1 MSKHSKHTNQV
12 RIIGGNCRGR
22 KIRFLSAESLRPT
35 ADMVRERLFNW
46 LGQDLTGLK
55 VLDLFA
61 GSGALGFEA
70 ASRNAKQ
77 VVMVE
82 KYRDTSKL
90 LQQNKRE
97 LGLEDKI
104 TISVQDALNYLKS
117 SSEKFDVI
125 FLDPPYAWEDW
136 KTLFDQLEK
145 CLSENAMIYIE
156 SASMPKIPEWLHL
169 FREGKSGKSLFE
181 VRIYKPKIEK

>member
-1 MSKHSKHTNQV
+1 MSKHSKHTNQL

-22 KIRFLSAESLRPT
+22 KIRFLSADGLRPT

-61 GSGALGFEA
+61 GSGALGLEA
-70 ASRNAKQ
+70 ASRNAKH

-82 KYRDTSKL
+82 KYKDSSRL
-90 LQQNKRE
+90 LQQNAVE
-97 LGLEDKI
+97 LELQDKI
-104 TISVQDALNYLKS
+104 TVASQDALNYLQS
-117 SSEKFDVI
+117 SGEKFDVV

-136 KTLFDQLEK
+136 EILFEVLEK
-145 CLSENAMIYIE
+145 CLSEKATVYIE
-156 SASMPKIPEWLHL
+156 AANMPSIPQWLYL
-169 FREGKSGKSLFE
+169 YRKGKSGKSLFE
-181 VRIYKPKIEK
+181 VRIYQP